1 MKKVLFTLV
10 ALLISA
16 IVIYGG
22 SGVNMYF
29 FCCDDCRHEG
39 AAAIIE
45 HKCCEIHHS
54 SHSVDLADNGN
65 HEYICDL
72 NTHDSHCECEIER
85 ISVDWTYS
93 VAKIHDLNPVIISL
107 HDLVLFADIS
117 NLSLID
123 DSQSNNFKR
132 KSQQPP
138 DLSKEVYFNLL
149 TTLII

>member
-22 SGVNMYF
+22 SGVNMYL
-29 FCCDDCRHEG
+29 FCCDDCRIEG
-39 AAAIIE
+39 TAAFIE
-45 HKCCEIHHS
+45 HKCCEIHHHH
-54 SHSVDLADNGN
+54 HSDDST
-65 HEYICDL
+65 EYQEDYLRYL
-72 NTHDSHCECEIER
+72 NIHDSHSECGIER
-85 ISVDWTYS
+85 VSVNWTYS
-93 VAKIHDLNPVIISL
+93 IEKKQDLNPVIIFL
-107 HDLVLFADIS
+107 PDLVLFAGIS